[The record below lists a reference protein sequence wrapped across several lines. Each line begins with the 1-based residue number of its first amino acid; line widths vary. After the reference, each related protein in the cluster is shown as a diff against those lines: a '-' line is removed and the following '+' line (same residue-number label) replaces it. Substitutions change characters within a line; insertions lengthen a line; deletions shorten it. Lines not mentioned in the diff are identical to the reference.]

1 MLIKQNQLLGEATA
15 FLDTLYRIA
24 LDENQYPARMVNIR
38 HIPRLGRDLIQL
50 ESFLKFGQMNGI
62 NDGGYAIH
70 LICEANEVPST
81 NHIAFEVNEANLFLD
96 TTLLETYCQ
105 LKNSNFGVYISPI
118 SEYSPFY
125 TKLNEAL
132 MFDDAYPDYES
143 SPNLQQY
150 VWESMLDDAKSEVSK
165 GISKA
170 KSATQSGAKEVA
182 NKLASTRKKIGELT
196 AKASTASGPA
206 KVKLTQQ
213 INKLKSASKD
223 LTSQLGS
230 TKSAIAHKAEGA
242 ANAVKTAVS
251 NAKRSA
257 VYQFN
262 SAKNAVSGA
271 ANNISNSISSH
282 TKGARDAISGATNR
296 ISNSVSG
303 IKNSASNAIDSAS
316 KAISSRFDSAKSAVS
331 GAADNVRAKFA

>member
-1 MLIKQNQLLGEATA
+1 MLIRQNQLLGEATA
-15 FLDTLYRIA
+15 FLDTLYRISIN
-24 LDENQYPARMVNIR
+24 ENAYPARMVNIR
-38 HIPRLGRDLIQL
+38 HIPRLGQDLIQL

-70 LICEANEVPST
+70 LICEANDVPS
-81 NHIAFEVNEANLFLD
+81 NRIAFTVNEENLFLD
-96 TTLLETYCQ
+96 TSLLETYCQ
-105 LKNSNFGVYISPI
+105 LKNSNFGVYVSPI

-125 TKLNEAL
+125 IKLNEAL

-150 VWESMLDDAKSEVSK
+150 VWESMLDNTKSEVSK

-182 NKLASTRKKIGELT
+182 NKLASTRKKIGELA
-196 AKASTASGPA
+196 AKASTATGPA

-230 TKSAIAHKAEGA
+230 TKSSIAHRAEGA
-242 ANAVKTAVS
+242 ANAVKSAVG
-251 NAKRSA
+251 NAKKSA
-257 VYQFN
+257 MSQFN
-262 SAKNAVSGA
+262 SAKNAISGVA
-271 ANNISNSISSH
+271 DKISNGISTH
-282 TKGARDAISGATNR
+282 TKGARDAL
-296 ISNSVSG
+296 
-303 IKNSASNAIDSAS
+303 SNATDS
-316 KAISSRFDSAKSAVS
+316 ISDKFDSAKSAVS
-331 GAADNVRAKFA
+331 GAVDNVRSKFA

>member
-1 MLIKQNQLLGEATA
+1 MLIRQNQLLGEATA
-15 FLDTLYRIA
+15 FLDTLYRISVN
-24 LDENQYPARMVNIR
+24 ENAYPARMVNIR
-38 HIPRLGRDLIQL
+38 HIPRLGQDLIQL

-70 LICEANEVPST
+70 LICEANEVPSSR
-81 NHIAFEVNEANLFLD
+81 IAFTVNEENLFLD
-96 TTLLETYCQ
+96 TSLLETYCQ
-105 LKNSNFGVYISPI
+105 LKNSNFGVYVSPI

-150 VWESMLDDAKSEVSK
+150 VWESVLDDAKSEASK

-170 KSATQSGAKEVA
+170 KSATHSGAKEVA
-182 NKLASTRKKIGELT
+182 HKLASTRKKVGELA
-196 AKASTASGPA
+196 AKASTATGPA

-230 TKSAIAHKAEGA
+230 VKSSIAHRAEGA
-242 ANAVKTAVS
+242 ANAVK
-251 NAKRSA
+251 SA
-257 VYQFN
+257 VGKAKKSAMSQFN
-262 SAKNAVSGA
+262 SAKNAISGA
-271 ANNISNSISSH
+271 ADKISNGISTH
-282 TKGARDAISGATNR
+282 TKGARDAISGATDT
-296 ISNSVSG
+296 ISN
-303 IKNSASNAIDSAS
+303 K
-316 KAISSRFDSAKSAVS
+316 FDSAKSAVS
-331 GAADNVRAKFA
+331 GAVDNVRSKFA